1 MTINLVKHFKRGIN
15 FVRNN
20 PQIVYTIF
28 LLIAIPFAFLYTSQK
43 FLNVS
48 VENQERIERE
58 RLGLFQDTLS
68 LLAKNNIRPL
78 QENVVAL
85 GEQTEAIK
93 ELKILVKN
101 GDTFTVIA
109 SLNSEDIGVVESEEI
124 KLRLYRTVS
133 FDPESSV
140 IFQDFIGEERH
151 WKAVRAISDVR
162 GEVTGVIYTDISLDG
177 IDALARGNILE
188 TYYILFFIITAIV
201 ILLFR
206 QARIID
212 YATLY
217 GRLKEVDKL
226 KDDFIGM
233 AAHELKTPLTIISGY
248 VSMLSSERLSEE
260 DKKNISLVNISV
272 KQLNNLIGD
281 ILDVARLTQGR
292 LRFDLQE
299 VDIATEAQKPI
310 QTLEQLA
317 EEKHLKLVYEKK
329 NSTLKANLDPSRLGQ
344 ILTNLIGNAIKY
356 TPRGQ
361 VEVLV
366 YEEKE
371 RGYIRISD
379 TGLGISAEDQ
389 KHLFERFFRVKSEET
404 QDIRGTGLGLWITR
418 EIVQSMKGSISVE
431 SIEGKGSDF
440 IISFPLIK

>member
-1 MTINLVKHFKRGIN
+1 MAVNLGEHFKRGIS

-20 PQIVYTIF
+20 PQIIYTIF
-28 LLIAIPFAFLYTSQK
+28 LLIAIPFAFLYTGQK

-68 LLAKNNIRPL
+68 LLAKNNINPL
-78 QENVVAL
+78 QDNVIAL
-85 GEQTEAIK
+85 SEQNPSIK
-93 ELKILVKN
+93 ELKILAKS
-101 GDTFTVIA
+101 GDTFMVVA
-109 SLNSEDIGVVESEEI
+109 SLNSEDIGTVESEGTNI
-124 KLRLYRTVS
+124 RLYRTVS

-140 IFQDFIGEERH
+140 IFKDLTGDERH
-151 WKAVRAISDVR
+151 WKAVRAISDDR
-162 GEVTGVIYTDISLDG
+162 GEVTGVIYTDISLEN
-177 IDALARGNILE
+177 IDSIARGNILE

-217 GRLKEVDKL
+217 SRLKEVDKL

-233 AAHELKTPLTIISGY
+233 AAHELKTPLTIIKGY
-248 VSMLSSERLSEE
+248 ISMVSVDRLTE
-260 DKKNISLVNISV
+260 DDKENISRVNISIN
-272 KQLNNLIGD
+272 QLNKLITD

-292 LRFDLQE
+292 LQFKLRE
-299 VDIATEAQKPI
+299 MNVVTEAQKTVEALQP
-310 QTLEQLA
+310 LA
-317 EEKHLKLVYEKK
+317 TEKHIKLIYEKK
-329 NSTLKANLDPSRLGQ
+329 DSVLKANLDPDRFTQ
-344 ILTNLIGNAIKY
+344 VLTNLIGNAVKY

-361 VEVLV
+361 VKVLV

-371 RGYIRISD
+371 RAYIRISD
-379 TGLGISAEDQ
+379 TGLGISAENQ

-418 EIVQSMKGSISVE
+418 EIIQNMKGGISVE
-431 SIEGKGSDF
+431 SIKGKGSDF